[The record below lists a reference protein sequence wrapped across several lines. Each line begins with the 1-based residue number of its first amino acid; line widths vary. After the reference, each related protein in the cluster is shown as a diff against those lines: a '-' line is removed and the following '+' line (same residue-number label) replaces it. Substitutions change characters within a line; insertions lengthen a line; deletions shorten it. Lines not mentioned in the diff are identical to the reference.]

1 MTEEVQ
7 NTSDIFNN
15 NQNDSPSFDFDDST
29 FFSPQIKPENIFCS
43 DVKDTSEMQLASKIL
58 CFPFNLDYFNLIF
71 LKDEKDPEL
80 IDPFCTVILGDIERV
95 RFSDSVLKMVF
106 YSKDRTTPLN
116 LGDYPNEINSLTNF
130 PGIEFIC
137 ICLNKMFIQ
146 CEDDNTTKEAYN
158 SLQKNYSSSDFL
170 YDEEGSINSS
180 EKQFKGINNLFSSEK
195 KNPKDFNNF
204 DELLSPD
211 KNVKKLD
218 FFNENEDNNFQ
229 EQNDSNIKN
238 NNSLKESDYFKK
250 SIWNSQKKSQ
260 NEDIKAEDKKIES
273 NQNQTS
279 QDSMNKSKPQ
289 IFPPQSFSPFV
300 FPMYNISKSKAQ
312 INPLL
317 FMQYSKLNPFLLQTA
332 FALQQN
338 IIKLQQ
344 TNLKGNEKNN
354 GNIKNK
360 RKNNNINNETDKAF
374 SPSNNKES
382 ATNSNTST
390 TTSSKESS
398 PAINNHDKSYTN
410 NNMNLPNINFGLFNG
425 FTNTLNAIQNLNIN
439 NNKFNNNKEFTHD
452 LLNIP
457 KPENKSDSN
466 QKQEDIK
473 INPNINLQQIVINNT
488 FKEYVPK
495 NNNNN
500 SNNSL
505 NNNKT
510 KNQNVQNTPS
520 SPVKD
525 VEFQT
530 NSTRDYQFKYV
541 SRYIVQIENEKNFP
555 VTKMI
560 IGNSGKLLRNILVKN
575 CINNGD
581 HTTKIRLRGKGSG
594 YKEGPKN
601 EESKD
606 PMELCISSL
615 NLISY
620 LKCSNEIENLLRNV
634 YYQYYLYQ
642 CNNKK
647 ENDNDVPVVMK
658 KILKYQYVVNRY
670 NTLAK
675 EEKRRKK
682 EEELKQVNQVNKNS
696 SNNNNDNI

>member
-15 NQNDSPSFDFDDST
+15 NQNDSPTFDFDDAT

-58 CFPFNLDYFNLIF
+58 CFPFNLDCFNLIF

-180 EKQFKGINNLFSSEK
+180 EKQFKGINSLFSSEK
-195 KNPKDFNNF
+195 KNQKDFNNF
-204 DELLSPD
+204 DELLSPN
-211 KNVKKLD
+211 KNVKKLN
-218 FFNENEDNNFQ
+218 FFNDNENNNFQ
-229 EQNDSNIKN
+229 EQKDSNMMN
-238 NNSLKESDYFKK
+238 NNPLKELDYFKK

-260 NEDIKAEDKKIES
+260 KEDIKSEDKKIES
-273 NQNQTS
+273 NQDQAT
-279 QDSMNKSKPQ
+279 QDSFNKIKPQ
-289 IFPPQSFSPFV
+289 MFPPQSFSPFI
-300 FPMYNISKSKAQ
+300 FPMYNLSKVKPQ

-317 FMQYSKLNPFLLQTA
+317 FMQYSKMNPFLLQSA
-332 FALQQN
+332 LALQQN
-338 IIKLQQ
+338 IIKIQQ
-344 TNLKGNEKNN
+344 MNMKGNEKNN
-354 GNIKNK
+354 GTMNFNG
-360 RKNNNINNETDKAF
+360 KNNNINNETEKGF

-382 ATNSNTST
+382 ATTSNTSS

-425 FTNTLNAIQNLNIN
+425 FNNTLNAIQNLNIN
-439 NNKFNNNKEFTHD
+439 NNKFNNNKEFNND
-452 LLNIP
+452 LLNISQP
-457 KPENKSDSN
+457 DNN
-466 QKQEDIK
+466 NNTQKQEDIK
-473 INPNINLQQIVINNT
+473 INPNLNLQQIVINNT

-500 SNNSL
+500 IDNSY

-510 KNQNVQNTPS
+510 KNQNKQKTSPS
-520 SPVKD
+520 PDKD
-525 VEFQT
+525 AEFQT

-560 IGNSGKLLRNILVKN
+560 IGNGGKLLRNILVKN

-620 LKCSNEIENLLRNV
+620 LKCSNEIENLLKNV

-642 CNNKK
+642 SNNKK
-647 ENDNDVPVVMK
+647 ETDNDVPVVMK

-682 EEELKQVNQVNKNS
+682 EEELKQVNQMNKSSYNNS
-696 SNNNNDNI
+696 DDI

>member
-80 IDPFCTVILGDIERV
+80 VDPFCTVILGDIERV

-229 EQNDSNIKN
+229 EQNDSNTKN
-238 NNSLKESDYFKK
+238 NNSIKESDYFKK

-344 TNLKGNEKNN
+344 MNLKGNEKNN
-354 GNIKNK
+354 GNINFNG
-360 RKNNNINNETDKAF
+360 KNNNINNET
-374 SPSNNKES
+374 
-382 ATNSNTST
+382 
-390 TTSSKESS
+390 SKESS

-439 NNKFNNNKEFTHD
+439 NNKFNNNKEFHHD
-452 LLNIP
+452 LLNIS

-500 SNNSL
+500 NNNNI

-581 HTTKIRLRGKGSG
+581 HTTKIRL
-594 YKEGPKN
+594 KN